1 MANNGAGHGNFFSA
15 ALDATF
21 SGSGDAGIVN
31 GSLENVTGAP
41 FVGPLPGGADAT
53 NYLSVGAGGTETITF
68 AALENTFGLYWGS
81 VDPFNTIDF
90 YNGTTLVASFTG
102 NDVSPLFA
110 NGNLGSFSSNGYV
123 EFLGLA
129 SFDKVVLGTGSTNAF
144 EVDNISAG
152 AIHAQLAAPITG
164 TLTVSDADI
173 GDTLTGLVSGNATIE
188 YNGSTTLPGNIDFTA
203 LAAAGA
209 IKFDSTTSNGG
220 TEVLDWSYNPTDT
233 NLDFLK
239 AGDTLTITYQAQVS
253 DGHGSVGSQPLTVS
267 IVGTNPTDNMSTFQ
281 VVSGTT
287 QNDTFNNVGNGVTIF
302 GGGGQDTF
310 AFKPGFG
317 SATIS
322 DFNVSQDTIN
332 IDHTLFANVTALL
345 ASAQPIDGGQDTLI
359 TDSAHDKITL
369 LHVTPAQL
377 QAHSTDFHLV

>member
-1 MANNGAGHGNFFSA
+1 M
-15 ALDATF
+15 
-21 SGSGDAGIVN
+21 
-31 GSLENVTGAP
+31 
-41 FVGPLPGGADAT
+41 
-53 NYLSVGAGGTETITF
+53 
-68 AALENTFGLYWGS
+68 
-81 VDPFNTIDF
+81 
-90 YNGTTLVASFTG
+90 
-102 NDVSPLFA
+102 
-110 NGNLGSFSSNGYV
+110 
-123 EFLGLA
+123 
-129 SFDKVVLGTGSTNAF
+129 
-144 EVDNISAG
+144 
-152 AIHAQLAAPITG
+152 
-164 TLTVSDADI
+164 
-173 GDTLTGLVSGNATIE
+173 
-188 YNGSTTLPGNIDFTA
+188 
-203 LAAAGA
+203 
-209 IKFDSTTSNGG
+209 TSNGG
-220 TEVLDWSYNPTDT
+220 TEVLDWSYDPTNP

-239 AGDTLTITYQAQVS
+239 AGDTLTITYQAQVN

-310 AFKPGFG
+310 VFKPGFG

-322 DFNVSQDTIN
+322 DFNVSQDTVN
-332 IDHTLFANVTALL
+332 IDHTLFASVTALL